1 MDNNLVI
8 HDTKPTKY
16 TNMFVRYLHYDIT
29 LDISKCFGPQRTF
42 IRDKMKVIQHTNKSV
57 TFVYS

>member
-1 MDNNLVI
+1 VV
-8 HDTKPTKY
+8 
-16 TNMFVRYLHYDIT
+16 VRYLYYNIT
-29 LDISKCFGPQRTF
+29 LDIPTCFGPQRTF